1 MWIRRIALVL
11 AVTAAAVIF
20 GHRVGTGL
28 ADYWAHLDQIG
39 CAR

>member
-1 MWIRRIALVL
+1 MIRRLVL
-11 AVTAAAVIF
+11 VVAVTAAAVIL
-20 GHRVGTGL
+20 GHRIAGGL